1 MNICNAEIT
10 TVKKMFTLDK
20 LKSIDKMTNE
30 VKNLSYKIE
39 ILKLQHENFAQRS
52 DLDVINDSLQEYTP
66 MRLYRDMKDDIK
78 DFVPMDEFLVVQNDM
93 QNITKDV
100 GRYCTKDEMMT
111 RLNVFNSDVNTKMHD
126 RPTIAYF
133 KKIL

>member
-93 QNITKDV
+93 
-100 GRYCTKDEMMT
+100 
-111 RLNVFNSDVNTKMHD
+111 
-126 RPTIAYF
+126 
-133 KKIL
+133 